1 MRPLSLVVVLA
12 AASRAL
18 ALIIG
23 PSLQS
28 LRGRRVVAR
37 AGSPFDGLTD
47 ALKGAFANDETLP
60 SESKA
65 AAPSASTDVAAA
77 IDGEW
82 QIELRLVGVPQK
94 DASSDL
100 FGPRMRITDK
110 ERGLSAQEVVCR
122 VVLSGGAAEIVDASE
137 PLFTE
142 ERGQYRYDAG
152 LLKMRL
158 FSAGF
163 TRTFTTTGSLQSIF
177 GGESTSR
184 TSSVYSIPPGPLLL
198 SGEAEKLP
206 STGECFVRKGK
217 VFCVEPTGL
226 FGTATKN
233 SPAGTFTATTAPL
246 GRRED

>member
-1 MRPLSLVVVLA
+1 
-12 AASRAL
+12 
-18 ALIIG
+18 
-23 PSLQS
+23 
-28 LRGRRVVAR
+28 
-37 AGSPFDGLTD
+37 
-47 ALKGAFANDETLP
+47 
-60 SESKA
+60 
-65 AAPSASTDVAAA
+65 
-77 IDGEW
+77 
-82 QIELRLVGVPQK
+82 
-94 DASSDL
+94 
-100 FGPRMRITDK
+100 
-110 ERGLSAQEVVCR
+110 
-122 VVLSGGAAEIVDASE
+122 
-137 PLFTE
+137 
-142 ERGQYRYDAG
+142 
-152 LLKMRL
+152 MRL